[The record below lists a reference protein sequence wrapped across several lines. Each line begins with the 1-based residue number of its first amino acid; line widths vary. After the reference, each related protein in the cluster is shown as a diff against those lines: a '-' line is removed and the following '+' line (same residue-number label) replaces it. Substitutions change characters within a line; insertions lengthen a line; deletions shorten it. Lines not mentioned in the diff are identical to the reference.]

1 MPNVLRPLF
10 DLFYPPI
17 CEACTEMLSPG
28 EQMLCT
34 QCRHNLPVAQLH
46 LTTQKPIHEL
56 LYGRLDVQLAAAL
69 FYFDKKS
76 HVQQLIHNL
85 KYRGHEDVSG
95 FLGNWLG
102 SDLQNIPAY
111 KNIEYVLPVPLHRL
125 RKRKR
130 GYNQVEGFGRA
141 IAQKL
146 EVPYEDGVLYR
157 TANTRKQVFLT
168 RFFRGSDIINSFAI
182 NHADALKGRHILLVD
197 DLITTG
203 GTIEG
208 CALAL
213 QKIPGIKI
221 SIAVMAIAR

>member
-1 MPNVLRPLF
+1 MVKALNPLF
-10 DLFYPPI
+10 DLFYPPA
-17 CEACTEMLSPG
+17 CEACADVLSPG
-28 EQMLCT
+28 EKILCT
-34 QCRHNLPVAQLH
+34 HCRHNLPVAQLH

-69 FYFDKKS
+69 FYFDKKTR
-76 HVQQLIHNL
+76 VQKLIHNL
-85 KYRGHEDVSG
+85 KYRGHEGLSG

-102 SDLQNIPAY
+102 SDLQQVPAY
-111 KNIEYVLPVPLHRL
+111 KNIDCVLPVPLHRL

-130 GYNQVEGFGRA
+130 GYNQVAGFGRA
-141 IAQKL
+141 IAEKL
-146 EVPYEDGVLYR
+146 GVPYVDNVLYR
-157 TANTRKQVFLT
+157 TSNTRTQVFLT
-168 RFFRGSDIINSFAI
+168 RLFRASDVINSF
-182 NHADALKGRHILLVD
+182 DVRETDTLSGKHILLVD

-203 GTIEG
+203 GTVEG